1 MTDQYNRQK
10 LFEELVSARQE
21 LMRSLAFLTEE
32 EATAMAVHASWR
44 VRDVISHI
52 AARECT
58 VLASVQHL
66 VEDGVPRFLG
76 PVDDREFNLRA
87 ISRRQDFSLE
97 DVVDELDGIRGQLLK
112 IARRLSNQNLYAR
125 FEVEA
130 TGGSQSLAESLHN
143 LLDHDYLHAFAIWRW
158 RAEMGVLHRDDF
170 LGYLLDQRNELLGAL
185 GGLYEEDMV
194 VVPVCGQW
202 TTRDVLAHVL
212 SWDEEAL
219 LTAQHWSEERPWQ
232 DGALYDD
239 EWNEEEVAKRADLDA
254 IALADG
260 LATNHRKLVLLFQE
274 LDDQALIAEARAPW
288 SERMTLLSFFYE
300 MAAHD
305 SVHVPDLL
313 KAHEIYRDY
322 E

>member
-1 MTDQYNRQK
+1 MTDQYNRQN

-32 EATAMAVHASWR
+32 EATGIAVHASWCA
-44 VRDVISHI
+44 RDVISHI

-87 ISRRQDFSLE
+87 ISRRQEFSLG

-112 IARRLSNQNLYAR
+112 ITRRLSNQNLYAG
-125 FEVEA
+125 FDVEA
-130 TGGSQSLAESLHN
+130 TGGSQSLAEALQN

-158 RAEMGVLHRDDF
+158 RAQAGVLHRDDF
-170 LGYLLDQRNELLGAL
+170 LDYVRDQRSELLATL
-185 GGLYEEDMV
+185 GGLFEEDMTA
-194 VVPVCGQW
+194 VPVCGHW
-202 TTRDVLAHVL
+202 TMRDVLAHIL

-219 LTAQHWSEERPWQ
+219 RTAQHWSEERPWQ

-239 EWNEEEVAKRADLDA
+239 EWNENEVTKRAELDA

-260 LATNHRKLVLLFQE
+260 LATYHRKLVLLFQK

-288 SERMTLLSFFYE
+288 GERMTLLSFFYE
-300 MAAHD
+300 MAVHD
-305 SVHVPDLL
+305 GAHVPELF
-313 KAHEIYRDY
+313 KVHEIHQDY
-322 E
+322 Q